1 MKISHF
7 FIDRPIFASVVSIIF
22 VILGGVTFMRLPVAQ
37 YPEIAPPVITV
48 TGQFPGA
55 SAVRVSFSESRDEGA
70 PEFPLILAVSYPDEA
85 ALQGAM
91 ASAVR
96 MESRK
101 VTESVVAR
109 FFEGRIHHHF
119 TTASDHVL

>member
-1 MKISHF
+1 MITRYALFEGKVRDGQTDAF
-7 FIDRPIFASVVSIIF
+7 RAAVASELVP
-22 VILGGVTFMRLPVAQ
+22 LWK
-37 YPEIAPPVITV
+37 
-48 TGQFPGA
+48 QFPGA
-55 SAVRVSFSESRDEGA
+55 SAVRVSFSETRDEGA

-96 MESRK
+96 LESRK

-109 FFEGRIHHHF
+109 FFEGRIHHHV